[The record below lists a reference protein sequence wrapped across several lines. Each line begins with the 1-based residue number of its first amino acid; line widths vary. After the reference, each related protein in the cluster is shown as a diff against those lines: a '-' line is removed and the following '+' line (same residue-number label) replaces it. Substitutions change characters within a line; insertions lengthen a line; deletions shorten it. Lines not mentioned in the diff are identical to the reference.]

1 MGRGIL
7 TEHGSYSYRETAAV
21 KEQPGPSA
29 SHRLRP
35 KSAVRFASPDDLTEQ
50 SSLILD
56 ESASSEGTGDRTV
69 DENNALSSAKVEAPG
84 ISENYS
90 ECITEGEGLDIS
102 KNKHECVTEAEQV
115 LTFDEKKEEGISCE
129 TKTDYGQHTTKT
141 DVSPEDSFEQRT
153 TLEQGEPLPGEN
165 QGVGQDNLSKE
176 DLDIGN
182 IEGHCLIAQGSLPKE
197 ELEIEYA
204 ESEILLSEEESA
216 EMADTTEITGN
227 DAEESVMVTSIH
239 ISVRR

>member
-1 MGRGIL
+1 MDRGIL
-7 TEHGSYSYRETAAV
+7 TEHGSYSYRETAAAAV
-21 KEQPGPSA
+21 KKEPGPSA

-50 SSLILD
+50 RSLILD
-56 ESASSEGTGDRTV
+56 ESDSSEGTGDRTV
-69 DENNALSSAKVEAPG
+69 DEHNALSSTKVEAPG

-102 KNKHECVTEAEQV
+102 ENKEV
-115 LTFDEKKEEGISCE
+115 LTFGENKEEGISCE
-129 TKTDYGQHTTKT
+129 TKTDYGQLTTKT

-153 TLEQGEPLPGEN
+153 HVEQIWREPLAGEN
-165 QGVGQDNLSKE
+165 QGVGQDNLSQE

-182 IEGHCLIAQGSLPKE
+182 TEGHCLIAQGSLPKE

-204 ESEILLSEEESA
+204 ESEILLSEAESA

-227 DAEESVMVTSIH
+227 DAKESVMLTSIH